1 MTGIAIVTGGGRGIG
16 AGIARKLG
24 RRGYDVAITYLRN
37 ADAAAGVV
45 KDIEAG
51 GHRGLAVQADNG
63 VESEIVRLFETVDE
77 ILGRPT
83 VLINNAGIV
92 GGVSRLES
100 LSGELASRVFAVNIV
115 GAMLC
120 AREAVRRM
128 STSYGARG
136 GRIVNI
142 SSVATRDGR
151 PGEWIHY
158 AASKGAMDVFTV
170 GLAKEVAQE
179 GVRVNAV
186 APGVVDTDLHADAG
200 MPGRVARL
208 TPGMPLKR
216 AALVEEVAQTVAW
229 VVCDA
234 PDYLSGAVVPVSGAC

>member
-16 AGIARKLG
+16 AGIARKLAQ
-24 RRGYDVAITYLRN
+24 RGYDVAISYLRN
-37 ADAAAGVV
+37 EEAAAGVV
-45 KDIEAG
+45 KDIVAS
-51 GHRGLAVQADNG
+51 GHRGLAVRADNG
-63 VESEIVRLFETVDE
+63 VESDIVRLFETVDQA
-77 ILGRPT
+77 LGRPT

-92 GGVSRLES
+92 GEASRLEAV
-100 LSGELASRVFAVNIV
+100 SGDIVSRVFAVNIV

-120 AREAVRRM
+120 SREAVRRM
-128 STSYGARG
+128 STAYGGRG

-158 AASKGAMDVFTV
+158 AASKGAIDVFTI
-170 GLAKEVAQE
+170 GLAKEVAAE
-179 GVRVNAV
+179 GLRVNAV

-200 MPGRVARL
+200 LPGRVGRL
-208 TPGMPLKR
+208 AAAMPLKR
-216 AALVEEVAQTVAW
+216 VALVQEVAQTVAW

-234 PDYLSGAVVPVSGAC
+234 PDYLSGAILPVSGAH